1 MIESM
6 TGYGASERNG
16 LKVEM
21 RCVNHRFLD
30 LNIKAPP
37 FFLKHEIGIRN
48 LIKTRFHRGHI
59 DIYVTVAPESTCK
72 ISINKEF
79 VKGLIHAVS
88 AIKDEFHLRGEI
100 DFAAILSFKEALVT
114 EMSETPEDV
123 IYEVFNEAIEKLE
136 AMRQQEGQI
145 LLGEITSHLDA
156 IDAALAGIR
165 EESLG
170 AAERIFER
178 TKSKLK
184 ELMDSIPVDDNRLLQ
199 EAALLAERYDISE
212 EIQRIGS
219 HLKQFRQNLADNDKI
234 GRKLDFILQELN
246 REANT
251 ITSKTDMYSVNALAV
266 QLKAEIE
273 KLREQVQ
280 NIQ

>member
-21 RCVNHRFLD
+21 RSFNHRFLD

-48 LIKTRFHRGHI
+48 QIKNQFHRGHI
-59 DIYVTVAPESTCK
+59 DVFVTVAPENTFK
-72 ISINKEF
+72 VSINKDF

-88 AIKDEFHLRGEI
+88 EVKDEFHLRGEI
-100 DFAAILSFKEALVT
+100 DFAAILSFKEAIVT
-114 EMSETPEDV
+114 EMNEIPE
-123 IYEVFNEAIEKLE
+123 EAIDETFHEAMARLK
-136 AMRQQEGQI
+136 AMRQKEGQI
-145 LLGEITSHLDA
+145 LLVEVTKHLDI
-156 IDAALAGIR
+156 IDAALSQIR
-165 EESLG
+165 EGSVGAMERNLG
-170 AAERIFER
+170 RIKNKIE
-178 TKSKLK
+178 
-184 ELMDSIPVDDNRLLQ
+184 ELMDSAQVDDARVLQ
-199 EAALLAERYDISE
+199 EAALLAEKYDISE

-251 ITSKTDMYSVNALAV
+251 ISSKTDMYSVNAIAV
-266 QLKAEIE
+266 DLKAEIE
-273 KLREQVQ
+273 KLREQAQ